1 MSEKRKRAHVVYG
14 TRTGIRRTSGCAA
27 AGRGG
32 GNRKLS
38 FTVEEAIESASRGR
52 RRGWEGP
59 APNSQAALY
68 LLTADSRLWA
78 ASRPAVSKTGID
90 FGSLHPKDISTEAY
104 VLYRA
109 AQDIVEGT
117 RYIGAAELVDR
128 KLVSGR
134 MFRLICRAME
144 LARMNQ

>member
-1 MSEKRKRAHVVYG
+1 MQFMESERDQAYERMMQLPPRRRKAEAQFYR
-14 TRTGIRRTSGCAA
+14 
-27 AGRGG
+27 GRGHRECFEREEKKLG
-32 GNRKLS
+32 GGSPKL
-38 FTVEEAIESASRGR
+38 R
-52 RRGWEGP
+52 
-59 APNSQAALY
+59 AALY

-78 ASRPAVSKTGID
+78 AARPVVSKTGID
-90 FGSLHPKDISTEAY
+90 FAAIRPKDISTEAY

-109 AQDIVEGT
+109 AQDIYEGT

-128 KLVSGR
+128 KLASGR